1 MNEFKI
7 YIIIGILLLISL
19 LIYESY
25 NPIGKSYSNAFEISA
40 LNGSQYNIPR
50 LDNSSLFVINP
61 KNSTIIFYK
70 NFYSFVLSPF
80 INNIKSIE
88 LTPKNNT
95 SYSIVYGNQVCYSP
109 VVGENVTFYYNPLN
123 YTLTT
128 YCFNKTINNY
138 VFESFNAKINSISS
152 SPSSQI
158 FIFYN
163 ENPSISKLSLLY
175 NNSVNFYAPFKISCK
190 SQSSTSHIYLFDNY
204 GNKTESSNG
213 TATLSILAYP
223 NLNVTCYD
231 GEKIITESISFKKIV
246 PILSLT
252 YNNNKIYCN
261 STVESE
267 IYLQVGNEQV
277 VGFGSVSY
285 GGSNIHGTITC
296 TQPGN
301 QYQEKETKS
310 INIV

>member
-7 YIIIGILLLISL
+7 YIIIGILLLLSV

-25 NPIGKSYSNAFEISA
+25 NPVGKSYSNAFEIST

-50 LDNSSLFVINP
+50 LENSSLFVINA

-80 INNIKSIE
+80 ISNVKSIE

-95 SYSIVYGNQVCYSP
+95 SYSIIYGNQVCYSP
-109 VVGENVTFYYNPLN
+109 VVGENATFYYNPLN

-138 VFESFNAKINSISS
+138 VFESFNAKINSVSS
-152 SPSSQI
+152 SPASQI

-223 NLNVTCYD
+223 DLNVTCYD

-301 QYQEKETKS
+301 QYQEEETKS

>member
-7 YIIIGILLLISL
+7 YIIIGILLLLSV

-25 NPIGKSYSNAFEISA
+25 NPVGKSYSNAFEIST
-40 LNGSQYNIPR
+40 LTGSHYNIPK
-50 LDNSSLFVINP
+50 LENSSLFVISSQ
-61 KNSTIIFYK
+61 NSTIIFYK
-70 NFYSFVLSPF
+70 NVYNLILSPF
-80 INNIKSIE
+80 IANIKSIE
-88 LTPKNNT
+88 LSPKNST
-95 SYSIVYGNQVCYSP
+95 TYSIVSGNQVCYSP
-109 VVGENVTFYYNPLN
+109 LVGENVTFYYNPLN

-138 VFESFNAKINSISS
+138 VFESFNAKINSVSS
-152 SPSSQI
+152 SPASQI

-223 NLNVTCYD
+223 DLNVTCYD
-231 GEKIITESISFKKIV
+231 GEKIITENINFTKII
-246 PILSLT
+246 PILNLG
-252 YNNNKIYCN
+252 YNNNKVYCN

-267 IYLQVGNEQV
+267 IYLQIGNKQV

-285 GGSNIHGTITC
+285 ALFNASGTVTC

-301 QYQEKETKS
+301 QYQEEETKS
-310 INIV
+310 INIA